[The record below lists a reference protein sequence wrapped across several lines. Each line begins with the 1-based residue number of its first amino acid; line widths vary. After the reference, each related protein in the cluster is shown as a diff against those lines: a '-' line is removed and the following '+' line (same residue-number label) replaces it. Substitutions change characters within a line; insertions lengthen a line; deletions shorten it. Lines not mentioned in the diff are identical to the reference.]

1 MELAKIYSSTSSMIK
16 NSMAKLVHSVQSF
29 MNAKDTIIPK
39 KRKKVEWMEAE
50 FPRHPKQGP
59 HPKKT
64 RTGEKKDRDNRKA
77 VLSLERNLH
86 YTPLNV
92 SLD

>member
-1 MELAKIYSSTSSMIK
+1 MII
-16 NSMAKLVHSVQSF
+16 A
-29 MNAKDTIIPK
+29 K
-39 KRKKVEWMEAE
+39 KRKKAEQMEAE
-50 FPRHPKQGP
+50 LPRHPKQGP
-59 HPKKT
+59 RLKKA
-64 RTGEKKDRDNRKA
+64 RMGEKKDRDNRKA